1 MFGAFVKFIVSS
13 SNEDPSR
20 PCPPQNAFQ
29 IMLASQQRMSS
40 EEHQISLLKR
50 SKKHKSL
57 PFVASIQ
64 HVKNTN
70 LMIQCEECGMWRL
83 VYAKKK
89 LSAHWRRELEKMLQT
104 FDFSC
109 GASTSDLDLPDELS
123 HVHFRDLSCEDPVEK
138 LYYSMG
144 YDPICIYC
152 SSEDELETQDNF
164 FPICASCKT
173 SKCPISKQ

>member
-1 MFGAFVKFIVSS
+1 
-13 SNEDPSR
+13 
-20 PCPPQNAFQ
+20 
-29 IMLASQQRMSS
+29 MSPVV
-40 EEHQISLLKR
+40 

-109 GASTSDLDLPDELS
+109 GASTSDLDELS

-152 SSEDELETQDNF
+152 SSEDELETQEII
-164 FPICASCKT
+164 FPFAHLVKPASAQYRSSDLSCFLLAHF
-173 SKCPISKQ
+173 